1 MSITIDI
8 DEQLL
13 ADLGRE
19 EVEKEFQKTIERL
32 ELRKLGRQIAED
44 LKDIDLINDSE
55 YQKGRE
61 RAWEKYCQQHDLAPD
76 GNRKD

>member
-1 MSITIDI
+1 MDIISSTI

-19 EVEKEFQKTIERL
+19 EVEREFKKTIERL
-32 ELRKLGRQIAED
+32 ERRKLARQVAEY
-44 LKDIDLINDSE
+44 LKDIDLNNDPD

-61 RAWEKYCQQHDLAPD
+61 RAWGTHGYRYTSKP
-76 GNRKD
+76 GKDA